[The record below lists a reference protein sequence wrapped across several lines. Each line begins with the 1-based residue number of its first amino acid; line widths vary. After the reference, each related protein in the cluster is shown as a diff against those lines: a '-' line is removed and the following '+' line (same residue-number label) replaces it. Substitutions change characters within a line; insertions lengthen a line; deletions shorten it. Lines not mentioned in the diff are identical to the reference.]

1 MLNRRIMAI
10 YKTTAHSIAAF
21 VTPFTSDEMFDFIL
35 NHEPRTDLLHVIVFY
50 PLASLALC

>member
-35 NHEPRTDLLHVIVFY
+35 NHEPRTDLLHVIVFH
-50 PLASLALC
+50 PFASLALC

>member
-1 MLNRRIMAI
+1 MLNRRNMAI

-21 VTPFTSDEMFDFIL
+21 VTPFTSDKMLDFML
-35 NHEPRTDLLHVIVFY
+35 NHEPRTDLLHVIAFN